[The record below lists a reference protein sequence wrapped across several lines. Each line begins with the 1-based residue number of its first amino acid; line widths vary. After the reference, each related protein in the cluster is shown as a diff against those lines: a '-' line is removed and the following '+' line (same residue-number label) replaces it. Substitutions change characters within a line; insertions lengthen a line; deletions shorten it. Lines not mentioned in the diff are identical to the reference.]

1 MRRGTGG
8 HLCGRGVGPSQPLTP
23 RYLSPCSAGHQA
35 DLRHLHQPCD
45 LARPRSH
52 AGEPRWARASPWG
65 PADVLP
71 ARGRPRTWLGA
82 EDSRALAVPA
92 GQPGQAVGDRR
103 RMRGRVSFRPP
114 PEPASWTKAPPGPKA
129 QGLRLQGPQPWFS
142 LPRFCLVSIPVF
154 IFSSLSVLSLCSVS
168 VCFLVSSPFFLPLP
182 FLLSRL
188 STGLSPL
195 LHFCFLSSAF
205 LSRLCS
211 FPCHLFSSHQNQH
224 VAKEKKGKKKKK
236 TSKHKKAKTKTNLE
250 CVAKCGVLLVAS
262 VCVPVATARPPAP
275 ARLPCVPP
283 ACPPAPPADDT
294 EFSAWVFGDG
304 S

>member
-1 MRRGTGG
+1 MRK
-8 HLCGRGVGPSQPLTP
+8 GRGAKPASDSSVPLSLQRWPPSRPTSPTP
-23 RYLSPCSAGHQA
+23 TMRSSQATEPCGGAEA
-35 DLRHLHQPCD
+35 PWMV
-45 LARPRSH
+45 
-52 AGEPRWARASPWG
+52 RWARASPWG

-82 EDSRALAVPA
+82 EDSRAPAVPA
-92 GQPGQAVGDRR
+92 GQPGQAVSDRR

-236 TSKHKKAKTKTNLE
+236 HQNTKKPKQKQILSVLPSAASFWWPL
-250 CVAKCGVLLVAS
+250 CVS
-262 VCVPVATARPPAP
+262 PWPQPARPCPSAVCP
-275 ARLPCVPP
+275 ARLP
-283 ACPPAPPADDT
+283 ACP
-294 EFSAWVFGDG
+294 SCR
-304 S
+304 